1 MSALIGRDLLSWLKF
16 VELVF
21 FPSFCELC
29 SQLLEAPGEKVVCR
43 SCLQKLRPRR
53 TASCLCC
60 GRFFDFVGEPRLC
73 PECTR
78 KCPAFEVHR
87 SCASYEGIL
96 KDIIILFK
104 YRKFRILD
112 KVLADFVLK
121 SLGRE
126 ESLWW
131 GVDLL
136 VPVPLHPRREKERG
150 FNQALA
156 VARELSGKKG
166 IKLDPHV
173 LVRTRATPPQT
184 SLEAEERKKNVR
196 GAFAALSPEAVRG
209 RTVLLVDDVFTTG
222 STLEECAL
230 TLRKAG
236 AAEVRALT
244 IAQA

>member
-1 MSALIGRDLLSWLKF
+1 
-16 VELVF
+16 
-21 FPSFCELC
+21 
-29 SQLLEAPGEKVVCR
+29 
-43 SCLQKLRPRR
+43 
-53 TASCLCC
+53 
-60 GRFFDFVGEPRLC
+60 
-73 PECTR
+73 
-78 KCPAFEVHR
+78 
-87 SCASYEGIL
+87 
-96 KDIIILFK
+96 
-104 YRKFRILD
+104 
-112 KVLADFVLK
+112 
-121 SLGRE
+121 
-126 ESLWW
+126 
-131 GVDLL
+131 
-136 VPVPLHPRREKERG
+136 PRREKERG